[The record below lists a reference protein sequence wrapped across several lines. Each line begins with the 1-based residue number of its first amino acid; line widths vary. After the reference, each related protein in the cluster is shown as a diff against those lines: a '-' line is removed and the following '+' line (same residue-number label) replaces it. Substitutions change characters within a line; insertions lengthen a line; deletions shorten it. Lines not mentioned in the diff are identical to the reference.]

1 MSGKSFPRSARLL
14 AKADFDAL
22 FRAGQS
28 VGSSF
33 FRALVLPSKTINV
46 RLGITVPKR
55 IVVYAHDRNRIKRL
69 LREAFRIRRSELP
82 MIDLVILAR
91 NGILSAS
98 DEMLR
103 NDINQIFNRVAQLKL
118 SNPPI
123 INDGQSNN
131 AISSTADVGMAAPV
145 ACTLPGLN
153 HE

>member
-1 MSGKSFPRSARLL
+1 MSGKLFPRSARLL

-28 VGSSF
+28 VGSNF
-33 FRALVLPSKTINV
+33 FRALVLPSKTTHV

-69 LREAFRIRRSELP
+69 LREAFRMRRSELP

-103 NDINQIFNRVAQLKL
+103 NDINKLFNRVAQLKL
-118 SNPPI
+118 DVSPLTNE
-123 INDGQSNN
+123 GQSN
-131 AISSTADVGMAAPV
+131 AAVSAAAGFGLVTPI
-145 ACTLPGLN
+145 AFTLPDLN